1 MISQP
6 VVMSAIDLDDPA
18 DPARMLKRS
27 GYLLLSAAA
36 KFADLVDEK
45 VEGSHLDDKIQSP

>member
-1 MISQP
+1 MTSQL
-6 VVMSAIDLDDPA
+6 VVMAAVDLDDPA

-27 GYLLLSAAA
+27 SCLLPSAAA

-45 VEGSHLDDKIQSP
+45 S